1 MILIVLLL
9 FKTGRSVLFITIINS
24 VSAVVIPKRRGRP
37 RSESAK
43 AAVLAAA
50 TAILK
55 EQGLREMSIDAV
67 AARAG
72 VSKATIYRWWRSKA
86 ELALDTAL
94 ADARQQIPMPDTG
107 SLVGDLRA
115 RARATARAFG
125 SPKLGP
131 AMAALIGE
139 AQADPAFALAF
150 RDRVIRPLRDGSREL
165 FKRAIARGEIA
176 EDTPIEV
183 ALDMLMAPMHY
194 RLLLRTGRLDA
205 KFADEVVYLLLT
217 GLSSTN
223 PTQANSA
230 PR

>member
-1 MILIVLLL
+1 M
-9 FKTGRSVLFITIINS
+9 
-24 VSAVVIPKRRGRP
+24 
-37 RSESAK
+37 
-43 AAVLAAA
+43 LAAA
-50 TAILK
+50 TAILN
-55 EQGLREMSIDAV
+55 EQGLREMSIDMV

-107 SLVGDLRA
+107 TLVGDLRV

-139 AQADPAFALAF
+139 AQADPAFAIAF

-165 FKRAIARGEIA
+165 FKRAISRGEIA
-176 EDTPIEV
+176 EDIPIEV

-194 RLLLRTGRLDA
+194 RLLLRTGRLDS
-205 KFADEVVYLLLT
+205 KFADEVVDMLLA
-217 GLSSTN
+217 GL
-223 PTQANSA
+223 A
-230 PR
+230 PAAESQVE

>member
-1 MILIVLLL
+1 M
-9 FKTGRSVLFITIINS
+9 S
-24 VSAVVIPKRRGRP
+24 SAVIPKRRGRP
-37 RSESAK
+37 RSEAAK

-50 TAILK
+50 TEILN
-55 EQGLREMSIDAV
+55 EQGLREMSIDMV

-107 SLVGDLRA
+107 TLVGDLRV

-125 SPKLGP
+125 SPTLGP

-139 AQADPAFALAF
+139 AQADPAFAIAF

-165 FKRAIARGEIA
+165 FKRAISRGEIA
-176 EDTPIEV
+176 EDIPIEV

-194 RLLLRTGRLDA
+194 RLLLRTGRLDS
-205 KFADEVVYLLLT
+205 KFADEVVDLLLA
-217 GLSSTN
+217 GLARA
-223 PTQANSA
+223 Q
-230 PR
+230 

>member
-1 MILIVLLL
+1 M
-9 FKTGRSVLFITIINS
+9 S
-24 VSAVVIPKRRGRP
+24 SAVIPKRRGRP
-37 RSESAK
+37 RSEAAK

-50 TAILK
+50 TEILN
-55 EQGLREMSIDAV
+55 EQGLREMSIDMV

-107 SLVGDLRA
+107 TLVGDLRV

-139 AQADPAFALAF
+139 AQADTAFAIAF

-165 FKRAIARGEIA
+165 FKRAISRGEIA
-176 EDTPIEV
+176 EDIPIEV

-194 RLLLRTGRLDA
+194 RLLLRTGRLDS
-205 KFADEVVYLLLT
+205 KFADEVVDLLLA
-217 GLSSTN
+217 GL
-223 PTQANSA
+223 A
-230 PR
+230 PAAESQVE